1 MLKDRES
8 VEEALTDSVNSER
21 SARTTPINE
30 HRVRNGASNH
40 NTKQLQLAPLPPVTS
55 SGPEEALTHVSD
67 DHVSSDSSINVTS
80 VTPLTLPPLPP
91 HRRKLFDDDSNPST
105 PRIRDDS
112 STPPCIEETEEMEC
126 EHNGLE
132 LLTTVAAT
140 CSRLSTPSTISQDK
154 SPKQDLSP
162 LPGAD
167 TPATVDATTSAPIA
181 SFNDEFGVEEAS
193 VFALTPST
201 VTSPEIEQPMM
212 IDRPQSS
219 SVPETPENHD
229 TQPQGEIEPCEN
241 SEPVMEL
248 IERLASNLDTTAQLL
263 PLVTP
268 SQFAEAFMK
277 VDTSSWNSRMLL
289 LDHVEAMQEK
299 VLAEIDN
306 LEEQYKSKQH
316 IV

>member
-1 MLKDRES
+1 MDT
-8 VEEALTDSVNSER
+8 VDSER

-30 HRVRNGASNH
+30 QGVRKGGSNY
-40 NTKQLQLAPLPPVTS
+40 TKQLQLAPLPTVTS
-55 SGPEEALTHVSD
+55 SVPEEVLTHVSD
-67 DHVSSDSSINVTS
+67 DRVSSESSINVTT

-91 HRRKLFDDDSNPST
+91 HRRKLFDDESNPST
-105 PRIRDDS
+105 PRLRDDS
-112 STPPCIEETEEMEC
+112 STPEEVEEMQC

-132 LLTTVAAT
+132 LLTAVAAT

-162 LPGAD
+162 LPAAD
-167 TPATVDATTSAPIA
+167 LNTPASGDAATSAPIA

-212 IDRPQSS
+212 IDQPQSA
-219 SVPETPENHD
+219 SVPEIPENED
-229 TQPQGEIEPCEN
+229 TQPQEEIEPCDEN
-241 SEPVMEL
+241 SEPVAEM
-248 IERLASNLDTTAQLL
+248 IERLASDLDTTAQLL

-277 VDTSSWNSRMLL
+277 VDTSCWNSRMLL

-299 VLAEIDN
+299 VLAEIDK
-306 LEEQYKSKQH
+306 LEEQYKSKQCTYVG
-316 IV
+316 IF